1 MTDAFIFDHVRTP
14 RGRGKP
20 DGSLHTATTLRLAA
34 TALKAIKDR
43 NHLDPHQVD
52 DVVMGCVDPVGEA
65 GSDIARMGALAAGF
79 GDTVPGVQINRFCAS
94 GLDSVNFAAAQVM
107 SGQHDLTIGGGVDD
121 ASFPAGHGL
130 GIRRTK
136 LHHLMIERAAAAGV
150 HLLWQTVVTGL
161 HADGVWL
168 GTNLVRAR
176 WIVGADGAHSRV
188 RQWAGLDDYVH
199 HQQRF
204 AFRRHYRISPWTN
217 CMELHWGSN
226 CQLYV
231 TPVAPDE
238 ICVAAIS
245 RDPHLRL
252 DAALAKFPAVA
263 ARLAGLERTS
273 TERGAVSATRKLRQV
288 YRGRTAL
295 IGDASG
301 GVDAI
306 TGEGLCLAFR
316 QAILLSECFADGRLD
331 PYQAG
336 HRTLGRRPALMSWL
350 MLTLE
355 SRDSF
360 RQRVMQAFATQPR
373 TFARMLALHVGAATP
388 LTLAGIG
395 LSLGWNLLTP

>member
-1 MTDAFIFDHVRTP
+1 MVDSAHHRETDVFV
-14 RGRGKP
+14 
-20 DGSLHTATTLRLAA
+20 
-34 TALKAIKDR
+34 
-43 NHLDPHQVD
+43 
-52 DVVMGCVDPVGEA
+52 
-65 GSDIARMGALAAGF
+65 
-79 GDTVPGVQINRFCAS
+79 
-94 GLDSVNFAAAQVM
+94 
-107 SGQHDLTIGGGVDD
+107 IGGGPAGLAAAIAARQRGFDVMVADGALPPIDKPCGEGLMPDGLCALADLGVTIPPEESYPFRGIRFLSSGVKVD

-136 LHHLMIERAAAAGV
+136 LHRLMIDRAAAVGV
-150 HLLWQTVVTGL
+150 HLHWQTVVTGL

-168 GTNLVRAR
+168 GSSLVRSR

-188 RQWAGLDDYVH
+188 RQWAGLNENVH

-204 AFRRHYRISPWTN
+204 AFRRHYRISPWTR
-217 CMELHWGSN
+217 CMELYWGSN

-252 DAALAKFPAVA
+252 DAALAEFPAIA
-263 ARLAGLERTS
+263 ARFTGLERTS
-273 TERGAVSATRKLRQV
+273 AERGAVSATRKLRQV

-301 GVDAI
+301 SVDAI

-316 QAILLSECFADGRLD
+316 QAILLSECFAGGRLD
-331 PYQAG
+331 PYQVR
-336 HRTLGRRPALMSWL
+336 HRSLARRPALMSWL

-355 SRDSF
+355 GRNSF
-360 RQRVMQAFATQPR
+360 RQRVMQAFANQPR
-373 TFARMLALHVGAATP
+373 TFARMLSLHVGTATT
-388 LTLAGIG
+388 LNLAGIG
-395 LSLGWNLLTP
+395 LSLGWNLLIL

>member
-1 MTDAFIFDHVRTP
+1 MVNSPHRRDTDVFI
-14 RGRGKP
+14 
-20 DGSLHTATTLRLAA
+20 
-34 TALKAIKDR
+34 
-43 NHLDPHQVD
+43 
-52 DVVMGCVDPVGEA
+52 
-65 GSDIARMGALAAGF
+65 
-79 GDTVPGVQINRFCAS
+79 
-94 GLDSVNFAAAQVM
+94 
-107 SGQHDLTIGGGVDD
+107 IGGGPAGLAAAIAARQRGFEVVVADGAIPPIDKPCGEGLMPDGLCALADLGVTIPPEESYPFRGIRFLSSGVKVD

-136 LHHLMIERAAAAGV
+136 LHRLMIDRAAAAGV
-150 HLLWQTVVTGL
+150 NLLWQTVVTGL
-161 HADGVWL
+161 HPDGVWL
-168 GTNLVRAR
+168 GTTLVRAR

-188 RQWAGLDDYVH
+188 RQWARLDENVH

-316 QAILLSECFADGRLD
+316 QAILLSECFADGRLE
-331 PYQAG
+331 PYQSQ
-336 HRTLGRRPALMSWL
+336 HRRLARRPALMSWL

-360 RQRVMQAFATQPR
+360 RRRVMQAFATQPR

-395 LSLGWNLLTP
+395 LSLGWNLLTL